1 LHGNQK
7 FTAFWNDAATVMS
20 WKSLLTAPF
29 LLVLLLLT
37 SCVIPIPIAVPYVNE
52 ARYEAKL
59 EPPEQYNH
67 PYNGQVVERVVPVAE
82 ARTLCMSMG
91 ADLLGVACSWQSNGT
106 CNIILPNDEYAP
118 VATFRRHEIAHCN
131 GWPANHPRDG

>member
-1 LHGNQK
+1 
-7 FTAFWNDAATVMS
+7 MS

-37 SCVIPIPIAVPYVNE
+37 SCVIPIPIAIPYVNE

-67 PYNGQVVERVVPVAE
+67 PYNGQVVERVMLVAE

>member
-1 LHGNQK
+1 
-7 FTAFWNDAATVMS
+7 MR

-37 SCVIPIPIAVPYVNE
+37 SCVIPIPIAIPYVNE

-67 PYNGQVVERVVPVAE
+67 PYNRQVEERVVPVAE

-91 ADLLGVACSWQSNGT
+91 ADLLGVACSWQSNGI
-106 CNIILPNDEYAP
+106 CYIVLPNDEYAP

>member
-1 LHGNQK
+1 
-7 FTAFWNDAATVMS
+7 MS

-37 SCVIPIPIAVPYVNE
+37 SCVIPIPIAIPYVNE

-106 CNIILPNDEYAP
+106 CNIILPNDEHAP
-118 VATFRRHEIAHCN
+118 VATFHRHEIAHCN

>member
-1 LHGNQK
+1 
-7 FTAFWNDAATVMS
+7 MS

-37 SCVIPIPIAVPYVNE
+37 SCVIPIPIAIPYVNE

-67 PYNGQVVERVVPVAE
+67 PYNGQVVERVVPAAE

-106 CNIILPNDEYAP
+106 CNTILPNDEYAP

>member
-1 LHGNQK
+1 
-7 FTAFWNDAATVMS
+7 MS

-37 SCVIPIPIAVPYVNE
+37 SCVIPIPIAIPYVNE

-67 PYNGQVVERVVPVAE
+67 PYNGQVVERVMPVAE

-91 ADLLGVACSWQSNGT
+91 ADLLGVACSWQSDNT
-106 CNIILPNDEYAP
+106 CYIVLPNDEEAP
-118 VATFRRHEIAHCN
+118 VATYRRHEIAHCN
-131 GWPANHPRDG
+131 GWPANHPRDV

>member
-1 LHGNQK
+1 LDRPSNGHALEEFANR
-7 FTAFWNDAATVMS
+7 TVLARLAAFNIVRH
-20 WKSLLTAPF
+20 PY
-29 LLVLLLLT
+29 
-37 SCVIPIPIAVPYVNE
+37 PIAIPYENE

-67 PYNGQVVERVVPVAE
+67 PYNRQVEERVVPVAE

-91 ADLLGVACSWQSNGT
+91 ADLLGVACSWQSNGI
-106 CNIILPNDEYAP
+106 CYIVLPNDEYAP

>member
-20 WKSLLTAPF
+20 WKSLLTTPF

-37 SCVIPIPIAVPYVNE
+37 SCVIPIPIAIPYVNE

>member
-1 LHGNQK
+1 
-7 FTAFWNDAATVMS
+7 M
-20 WKSLLTAPF
+20 LTAPF

-37 SCVIPIPIAVPYVNE
+37 SCVIPIAIPYVNE

-67 PYNGQVVERVVPVAE
+67 PYNGQVEERVVPVAE

-91 ADLLGVACSWQSNGT
+91 ADLLGVACSWQSNGV
-106 CNIILPNDEYAP
+106 CHIVLPNDEYAP

>member
-1 LHGNQK
+1 M
-7 FTAFWNDAATVMS
+7 VMT
-20 WKSLLTAPF
+20 WKRLLAAPF
-29 LLVLLLLT
+29 LLFLLLLT
-37 SCVIPIPIAVPYVNE
+37 SCVVPIPIAIPYVNE

-59 EPPEQYNH
+59 EPPERYNH
-67 PYNGQVVERVVPVAE
+67 PYNGQIVERVVPVAE

-91 ADLLGVACSWQSNGT
+91 ADLLGVACSLQSNGT

>member
-1 LHGNQK
+1 MG
-7 FTAFWNDAATVMS
+7 

-37 SCVIPIPIAVPYVNE
+37 SCVIPIPIAIPYVNE

-67 PYNGQVVERVVPVAE
+67 PYNGHVVERAVPVAE

>member
-1 LHGNQK
+1 M
-7 FTAFWNDAATVMS
+7 T
-20 WKSLLTAPF
+20 WKRLLAAPF
-29 LLVLLLLT
+29 LLFLLLLT
-37 SCVIPIPIAVPYVNE
+37 SCVVPIPIAISYVNE

-67 PYNGQVVERVVPVAE
+67 PYDGQVVERVVPVAE

-106 CNIILPNDEYAP
+106 CNIILPNDEYA
-118 VATFRRHEIAHCN
+118 VSESF
-131 GWPANHPRDG
+131 HPSRG